1 MSIYTPMSVKVSR
14 TAVYIILAIVVVVAF
29 LALGL
34 AIGLTVAKVRRRANV
49 ENIPVVERQSPRH
62 VQFVP
67 QDRVPTS
74 KLPKGVSR
82 TVVSNHPILDT
93 LDNFITPEEAEHL
106 IAIAEPRFK
115 RSVVVDPATSKLIE
129 NKDRTSSSTFLE
141 RGEDDVVK
149 SIEAR
154 ASQASGVP
162 PQYFERLQVVRYHP
176 GQFYRA
182 HHDYINGATKE
193 VAEHGQR
200 TLTMFVYLNDL
211 PDDETGGGTKF
222 PHLKHSVRPKQGT
235 AALWH
240 NMTPAGN
247 VDPRTLHSGEP
258 LEKSVKYGLNIWARD
273 RPQVAVIVNGKDA
286 NPVMPTS
293 ALGARPITQ

>member
-1 MSIYTPMSVKVSR
+1 MSIYTPTMPVKVSR
-14 TAVYIILAIVVVVAF
+14 TAVYIVVAIVIVAAF
-29 LALGL
+29 VALGL
-34 AIGLTVAKVRRRANV
+34 AIGLTVSRVKRRARV
-49 ENIPVVERQSPRH
+49 DNIPLVERASPRH

-67 QDRVPTS
+67 QDRVPLN
-74 KLPKGVSR
+74 KLPRGVSR
-82 TVVSNHPILDT
+82 TVVSNHPILDK
-93 LDNFITPEEAEHL
+93 LDNFLSPEEADHL
-106 IAIAEPRFK
+106 IAIAQSRFK

-141 RGEDDVVK
+141 RGEDDIVK
-149 SIEAR
+149 AIEAR

-162 PQYFERLQVVRYHP
+162 PQYFERLQVVRYQP

-182 HHDYINGATKE
+182 HHDYIDGATKE

-211 PDDETGGGTKF
+211 PDDETGGGTNF
-222 PHLKHSVRPKQGT
+222 PHLKHTVRPKKGS

-258 LEKSVKYGLNIWARD
+258 LQKSEKYGLNIWARD
-273 RPQVAVIVNGKDA
+273 RPQVPVLVDNQVKAQPAVLQ
-286 NPVMPTS
+286 PTTTS
-293 ALGARPITQ
+293 VVQ